1 MESCNLIPASNILR
15 RTNKSVREARNKL
28 AYCSLCQKEGHLCAE
43 HVSAYSIFY
52 ILNVPR
58 IQAHCY
64 TINWCSQGCGKSKIN
79 SPGSHHVRKCKS
91 SYNLHALYQE
101 NKAII
106 NSYNLQS
113 ASLRWKGFMRQK
125 SITHQINHQKKYQ
138 RRKVC
143 PGCLANGK
151 GKKKSIRRI
160 LNLFISG

>member
-1 MESCNLIPASNILR
+1 MNIVNNAFCPDAYLFKANLEGQTNRLGKREINWHIAACARKKDIYVLNTYLHIL
-15 RTNKSVREARNKL
+15 
-28 AYCSLCQKEGHLCAE
+28 
-43 HVSAYSIFY
+43 YSTFSMS
-52 ILNVPR
+52 PGF
-58 IQAHCY
+58 
-64 TINWCSQGCGKSKIN
+64 NWCSQGCGKSKIN

-91 SYNLHALYQE
+91 LYNLHALYQE

-125 SITHQINHQKKYQ
+125 SITHQISHQKKYQ
-138 RRKVC
+138 RRKIC

-160 LNLFISG
+160 LNLLILG